1 MPSSK
6 AEDTVNQLADDAATA
21 TERLADKAERG
32 VETARSLA
40 NDALDKADAKVRTL
54 RDDIR
59 PAIDAVS
66 SPVQDMAARAKA
78 AAAQTRE
85 QTREKVNEYADRTSA
100 YVQDQPLK
108 SMAIAAAAGALVALL
123 LGRRR

>member
-1 MPSSK
+1 MTTRWTI
-6 AEDTVNQLADDAATA
+6 D
-21 TERLADKAERG
+21 ADKAERG

-66 SPVQDMAARAKA
+66 SRVQDMAARGKA

-100 YVQDQPLK
+100 YVSEQPLK
-108 SMAIAAAAGALVALL
+108 SMAMAAAAGAALALL
-123 LGRRR
+123 MGRRRR